1 MYAHISIEKG
11 QKKGDILKRGR
22 NPEIRFTTDK
32 DIYKVAADMAKKA
45 DMSLASFSKHLFEN
59 MLCNE
64 DGVCKLMKRRLAQQ
78 MNLWDSIRK
87 KDD

>member
-32 DIYKVAADMAKKA
+32 DIYKVAA